1 MLLEEMNGEVMRAN
15 PETEHFS
22 TTESLIG
29 YQYSP
34 SPSPSLSPRS
44 ADYVD
49 TPSTYSIPEEAR
61 IGHFDVFQPKR
72 GLPPDITEE
81 VMTKWNLRRDRTFL
95 GFWRNERDEGS
106 DTWRMVREYIPMD
119 MKY

>member
-1 MLLEEMNGEVMRAN
+1 L
-15 PETEHFS
+15 TH
-22 TTESLIG
+22 
-29 YQYSP
+29 
-34 SPSPSLSPRS
+34 
-44 ADYVD
+44 
-49 TPSTYSIPEEAR
+49 SIPEEAR

-81 VMTKWNLRRDRTFL
+81 VMAKWNLRPDRTFL

-119 MKY
+119 LKY